1 MNGIEERYISLL
13 TDFGFKRIFGT
24 APNKDLLINFLNSL
38 FDGRKVIKS
47 LKYSNSE
54 HVGDIYTERKAIFD
68 VYCES
73 EDGEKFIVEMQNA
86 SQKFFKDR
94 SVYYSTFP
102 IREQAPK
109 GDTWNYKLNPVYTV
123 ALLNYDMKDETAF
136 DMNEISH
143 HVQLCDTATKRV
155 FYDKLE
161 FIYVEVAKFN
171 KTENELVTPY
181 DKWLYALKNLSSLN
195 ERPAALRD
203 KIFDRLFQVAEIAK
217 FTPVELKEYE
227 DSLKTYRDLKNS
239 LDTAE
244 EKGRVEGRVEEKIA
258 IARNLK
264 SMGMSISD
272 VSKATG
278 LQEEEI
284 KALWIYCNSIIIV
297 NVINYQC
304 KTIRYKGVDYPFRL
318 VWFDE
323 YNAEVM
329 ISTVILSNQLFSS
342 KGTWSDSLA
351 EYIDNKI
358 IYYVDEGEIIESDN
372 YLQQLLKTNI
382 LW

>member
-1 MNGIEERYISLL
+1 MKGIEERYISLL

-244 EKGRVEGRVEEKIA
+244 EKGREEGRVEGEKRKAIA

-284 KALWIYCNSIIIV
+284 KAL
-297 NVINYQC
+297 
-304 KTIRYKGVDYPFRL
+304 
-318 VWFDE
+318 
-323 YNAEVM
+323 
-329 ISTVILSNQLFSS
+329 
-342 KGTWSDSLA
+342 
-351 EYIDNKI
+351 
-358 IYYVDEGEIIESDN
+358 
-372 YLQQLLKTNI
+372 
-382 LW
+382 

>member
-244 EKGRVEGRVEEKIA
+244 EKGRVEGRVEGEKRKAIA

-272 VSKATG
+272 ISKATG

-284 KALWIYCNSIIIV
+284 KAL
-297 NVINYQC
+297 
-304 KTIRYKGVDYPFRL
+304 
-318 VWFDE
+318 
-323 YNAEVM
+323 
-329 ISTVILSNQLFSS
+329 
-342 KGTWSDSLA
+342 
-351 EYIDNKI
+351 
-358 IYYVDEGEIIESDN
+358 
-372 YLQQLLKTNI
+372 
-382 LW
+382 